1 MMRAIS
7 KKIILKNLN
16 YENIKADPENFI
28 LTANNS
34 YIETYSEFLKYFE
47 NIDVIERHHLVIAS
61 HFVYGWMPTIIRLET
76 NQIEKVLFLLN
87 EVKSGYLLTESE
99 LQIIKNCLNNSL
111 VGSSKLL
118 HFINPRKYAIWD
130 S

>member
-16 YENIKADPENFI
+16 YENIKADAENFI